1 MNNNKIKIGIAG
13 LGTVGSGVIN
23 LLEKNKVEILK
34 RSGFEISIVCV
45 SASNKD
51 KKRSCNIKGLSFY
64 TNPLEMIRN
73 ESIDIL
79 VELIGGESL
88 AKELVIEA
96 LKKKIHVVTAN
107 KALIALHGNDISEI
121 SNKEGCDVAY
131 EASVAGAVPIIKVIR
146 ESLNANEIE
155 WIAGIINGT
164 TNYILTEMLKSKK
177 DFKDVLKEA
186 QELGYAEADP
196 AFDVGGIDAAHKL
209 TILSSICFGIPLN
222 FESIYIEGI
231 ESIEL
236 DDLNYAKDLGYAI
249 KHLAI
254 GRKNND
260 GIELRVHSCLIPK
273 TRLIANVDG
282 VKNAVV
288 VSSDAAGP
296 TLYYGAGVG
305 SLATASSVVSD
316 IIDISRKIL
325 SKSNNSVPLLSYQRN
340 ELQNKKILDIN
351 EIESRYYLRIRVT
364 NKPGVLADITKIFG
378 SKSISIESILQKED
392 LVNDENVP
400 IVLVTHEVVEKNI
413 IEALKDIEKLEV
425 VKGKII
431 KIRIEE
437 LES

>member
-23 LLEKNKVEILK
+23 LLAKNKAEILK

-45 SASNKD
+45 SANNKD
-51 KKRSCNIKGLSFY
+51 KKRDCNIDGLNFY
-64 TNPLEMIRN
+64 TSPLEMIRN
-73 ESIDIL
+73 ENFDIL
-79 VELIGGESL
+79 IELIGGEGL
-88 AKELVIEA
+88 AKKLVLEA

-107 KALIALHGNDISEI
+107 KALIALHGNEISEI

-155 WIAGIINGT
+155 WVAGIINGT

-177 DFKDVLKEA
+177 GFNDVLKEA
-186 QELGYAEADP
+186 QDLGYAEADP

-209 TILSSICFGIPLN
+209 TILASICFGIPLN
-222 FESIYIEGI
+222 FKSIYIEGI
-231 ESIEL
+231 EGIEL
-236 DDLNYAKDLGYAI
+236 DDLNYAKELGYAI

-254 GRKNND
+254 GRKNKN

-273 TRLIANVDG
+273 TRLLANVDG

-296 TLYYGAGVG
+296 TLYYGAGAG

-325 SKSNNSVPLLSYQRN
+325 SNSNNSVPLLSYQSN
-340 ELQNKKILDIN
+340 ELQNKNILNIN
-351 EIESRYYLRIRVT
+351 DVKSRYYLRIRVT

-378 SKSISIESILQKED
+378 TKSISIESILQKED
-392 LVNDENVP
+392 LINDENVP
-400 IVLVTHEVVEKNI
+400 IVLVTHEVIEKNI
-413 IEALKDIEKLEV
+413 IDALKDIEKLEV